1 MKENRERYLG
11 LHLLEEDD
19 EFNKYLDVKSPD
31 DIPWEV
37 LNSYY
42 KKSKGHDMWQMLNNY
57 SESKEMFEKWGLN
70 QYSLQF
76 KK

>member
-42 KKSKGHDMWQMLNNY
+42 KKSKGHDMWQMLITIV
-57 SESKEMFEKWGLN
+57 N
-70 QYSLQF
+70 QKRCLKSGV
-76 KK
+76 

>member
-1 MKENRERYLG
+1 
-11 LHLLEEDD
+11 
-19 EFNKYLDVKSPD
+19 
-31 DIPWEV
+31 
-37 LNSYY
+37 
-42 KKSKGHDMWQMLNNY
+42 MWQMLNNY